1 MENMKQHPL
10 ITAFAESIENNELI
24 DSSAA
29 FLSDD
34 ESMITYS
41 VSKFYQLDE
50 SPSFNLV
57 SFFKEFKKT
66 YKDYEIESSDDG
78 LILTKQYGQFEL
90 KYELEVYD
98 GSLKLEV
105 FTTDFSD
112 QSVDLVKDL
121 SKFMISEFTTFNSLL
136 FRNNH

>member
-1 MENMKQHPL
+1 MKQHPL
-10 ITAFAESIENNELI
+10 VTTFTQSIEKNELI
-24 DSSAA
+24 DSFAA

-34 ESMITYS
+34 ETMITYS
-41 VSKFYQLDE
+41 VSKFYQFE
-50 SPSFNLV
+50 ETESFNLF

-66 YKDYEIESSDDG
+66 YKDYDIESSDDG

-90 KYELEVYD
+90 KYEIEVYD

-105 FTTDFSD
+105 FTTNYSD